1 MRLYVAVVDD
11 DDDNVDF
18 TFSYSLT
25 QENKIF
31 IVMRFRQ

>member
-18 TFSYSLT
+18 TFSYSLP